1 MGPSSRCCMRRPTPS
16 GCTGRCY
23 WGEPAGG
30 AAPVT
35 WGDFLAKAFSIDYEP
50 DADYATLLDPPGA
63 ALSSALS
70 LLFFGGGI
78 GWPPSPAPES
88 LRHLRDCAVESFLVI
103 DALDV
108 STPLSMHKTRRSRIW
123 HAGRRSS
130 SRTPRT
136 SMTCGNCNRRR

>member
-1 MGPSSRCCMRRPTPS
+1 MGPGSRCCMRRPTRS
-16 GCTGRCY
+16 GCTGRCH

-35 WGDFLAKAFSIDYEP
+35 WGFLAKAFSIDYEP
-50 DADYATLLDPPGA
+50 DADYVTLLDPPRA

-70 LLFFGGGI
+70 LLFFGAGI

-88 LRHLRDCAVESFLVI
+88 LRHLRDCAVESLLVS

-108 STPLSMHKTRRSRIW
+108 STPPQLSMHKTRRSRIW
-123 HAGRRSS
+123 HPGRRS
-130 SRTPRT
+130 RHPGGRLA
-136 SMTCGNCNRRR
+136 RR